1 MSILSPSINLS
12 INCLSQRCFVDHLNI
27 SIMEMNVESSMF
39 YNFIDGIQMN
49 LENEFNIL
57 LALFCVSE

>member
-1 MSILSPSINLS
+1 MSILSPSINVS

-49 LENEFNIL
+49 LEN
-57 LALFCVSE
+57 